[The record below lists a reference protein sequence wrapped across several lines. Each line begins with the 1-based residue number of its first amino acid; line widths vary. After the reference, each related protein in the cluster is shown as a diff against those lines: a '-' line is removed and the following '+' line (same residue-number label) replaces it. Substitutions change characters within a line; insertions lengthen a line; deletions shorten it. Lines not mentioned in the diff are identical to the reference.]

1 MKYKNSFFK
10 IRIKEDGTYL
20 DVFPPKEDGKRLDIR
35 EVVSFLEQKGFAGFS
50 IDALRKTL
58 DLLQEK
64 PLQIKISDTCAKA
77 FDESA
82 TIITGKDN
90 MIAYIRFYPPSTG
103 GKLMT
108 GREIRAEL
116 EREKILY
123 GILEPVMEKLKTTRT
138 YCTNIP
144 IAKGMAPM
152 PAKDTVI
159 EYFFNTK
166 PLAKPKVLEDGS
178 VDFHALNLFSAVN
191 EGDKLAKLTPHD
203 PGKPGMNIYGKT
215 IPQNRPKIRKLKYG
229 RNITLSEDG
238 TLLTSN
244 VNGNVTLA
252 EGTVFVSDTYKVAA
266 DVDAS
271 TGDIEYEG
279 NVMVPGTVRT
289 GFTIRAKGDIEING
303 VVEGATL
310 IAGGNIVIKRGVQGM
325 GKGKLCA
332 GGDICAQFFE
342 SANVFA
348 DGDVLAG
355 SILHSHIQSGGKV
368 VIHGRK
374 GFIVGGELICETY
387 VEANSIGN
395 RMETQTIVKV
405 GVKPELYEQ
414 TKALVPQVMD
424 LKTAIEETT
433 SYLKVYKEK
442 LKRGIKLTPEN
453 VKQIKTYTE
462 RAEEMKA
469 EYQQKND
476 TLQELRIQLTMG
488 KKGSVKVLGNAYR
501 GVMIY
506 ISNQSYAVKDV
517 DKHSWYKIADGVVKP
532 TPF

>member
-203 PGKPGMNIYGKT
+203 PGKPGMNIYGSHYLKT
-215 IPQNRPKIRKLKYG
+215 KL
-229 RNITLSEDG
+229 I
-238 TLLTSN
+238 
-244 VNGNVTLA
+244 
-252 EGTVFVSDTYKVAA
+252 
-266 DVDAS
+266 
-271 TGDIEYEG
+271 
-279 NVMVPGTVRT
+279 
-289 GFTIRAKGDIEING
+289 
-303 VVEGATL
+303 
-310 IAGGNIVIKRGVQGM
+310 
-325 GKGKLCA
+325 
-332 GGDICAQFFE
+332 
-342 SANVFA
+342 
-348 DGDVLAG
+348 G
-355 SILHSHIQSGGKV
+355 SSGGLRSDMV
-368 VIHGRK
+368 EAL
-374 GFIVGGELICETY
+374 ELIENKKMNP
-387 VEANSIGN
+387 AIGITHIGGIN
-395 RMETQTIVKV
+395 AIVDTT
-405 GVKPELYEQ
+405 LYL
-414 TKALVPQVMD
+414 KKMPGSKKIIYPQID
-424 LKTAIEETT
+424 LPLTAIEDFRKLGETDPVFAQLADAC
-433 SYLKVYKEK
+433 SNHGGLWNSEAESILLKHFEK
-442 LKRGIKLTPEN
+442 
-453 VKQIKTYTE
+453 
-462 RAEEMKA
+462 
-469 EYQQKND
+469 
-476 TLQELRIQLTMG
+476 
-488 KKGSVKVLGNAYR
+488 
-501 GVMIY
+501 
-506 ISNQSYAVKDV
+506 
-517 DKHSWYKIADGVVKP
+517 
-532 TPF
+532 